1 MPKFRRYYRDE
12 KANPGKKY
20 QTMINGRG
28 VFVPYIVAD
37 AEVSTLKS
45 RYGYTWRGI
54 KRPHDRE
61 LGIAGSELI
70 IFDLQSNEILAVRRG
85 FVRSGGVRNNLTG
98 VWWLTA
104 PSCPNRGLK
113 TTPMFIQQ
121 VLNPV
126 ALKKE
131 TNDAAH

>member
-1 MPKFRRYYRDE
+1 MDE
-12 KANPGKKY
+12 VY
-20 QTMINGRG
+20 LFLTSSQMLR
-28 VFVPYIVAD
+28 F
-37 AEVSTLKS
+37 STLKS

-98 VWWLTA
+98 VGWLTA